1 MRGDRTRL
9 PRPALRRA
17 AVALVLL
24 SAGACRRGER
34 GAPGPGPAPR
44 GEPAAFRGAS
54 AWAEVEAFVALGPRH
69 AGTPGAAEAAAYLA
83 ERLRAAGLEP
93 LIDTFE
99 DRAPGGAAV
108 FRNVH
113 AELTGRERG
122 TIVLASHYDTK
133 TGIGE
138 DFAGAN
144 DSGSSTGLLLAL
156 AAHLR
161 ARGPHRYDILFAFFD
176 GEECRERYG
185 PHDGLHGSRRLAR
198 TLVRNGRAA
207 AVAAV
212 IVIDMVGDRDL
223 TLTLPRNGTPRLTTL
238 AFDCARRLGVRDR
251 LSLARGEILDDHVPF
266 LEAGMPAVDLIDFE
280 YGSRPGLNDYW
291 HTPEDTLDKLSAQS
305 LETVGRL
312 VLCMVD
318 DLMRAP

>member
-1 MRGDRTRL
+1 MTRAGTSVA
-9 PRPALRRA
+9 RPALRGA
-17 AVALVLL
+17 AALLVLL

-34 GAPGPGPAPR
+34 APAPAPR
-44 GEPAAFRGAS
+44 IAPAAFRGAS
-54 AWAEVEAFVALGPRH
+54 AWPEVEAFVSLGPRH
-69 AGTPGAAEAAAYLA
+69 AGTPGAAAAAAYLA

-93 LIDTFE
+93 LVDTFE
-99 DRAPGGAAV
+99 DRVPGGTAV

-122 TIVLASHYDTK
+122 TIILASHYDTK
-133 TGIGE
+133 AGVSD

-156 AAHLR
+156 AAHLQAR
-161 ARGPHRYDILFAFFD
+161 APHRYDILFAFFD
-176 GEECRERYG
+176 GEECRVRYG
-185 PHDGLHGSRRLAR
+185 PHDGLHGSRRLAQ
-198 TLVRNGRAA
+198 TLVRNNRAA
-207 AVAAV
+207 EVAAV

-251 LSLARGEILDDHVPF
+251 LSLARGAILDDHVPF
-266 LEAGMPAVDLIDFE
+266 LRAGMPAVDLIDFE
-280 YGSRPGLNDYW
+280 YGSQPGRNDYW
-291 HTPEDTLDKLSAQS
+291 HTPEDTLDKMSPRS

-318 DLMRAP
+318 ELMRAP